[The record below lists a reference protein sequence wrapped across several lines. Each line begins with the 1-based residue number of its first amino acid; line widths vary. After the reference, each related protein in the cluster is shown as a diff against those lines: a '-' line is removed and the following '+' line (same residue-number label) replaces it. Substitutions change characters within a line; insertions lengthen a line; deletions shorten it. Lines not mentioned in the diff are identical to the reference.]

1 MPKIKIERHGQLKLP
16 ITLLEKY
23 HLQEGDTLHI
33 RDIGGVLLFI
43 PHQVMRDKELRK
55 KLNEWIWDKME
66 EDATEAIARGEVSE
80 PYQGVEDLIAHLRKR
95 EV

>member
-1 MPKIKIERHGQLKLP
+1 MPKTKIERNGQLKLP
-16 ITLLEKY
+16 VALLEKY
-23 HLQEGDTLHI
+23 HLHEGDTLHI

-43 PHQVMRDKELRK
+43 PRQVMQDKKLRK

-66 EDATEAIARGEVSE
+66 EEASEAIARGEVSE
-80 PYQGVEDLIAHLRKR
+80 PFQRVEDLISHLRKQ